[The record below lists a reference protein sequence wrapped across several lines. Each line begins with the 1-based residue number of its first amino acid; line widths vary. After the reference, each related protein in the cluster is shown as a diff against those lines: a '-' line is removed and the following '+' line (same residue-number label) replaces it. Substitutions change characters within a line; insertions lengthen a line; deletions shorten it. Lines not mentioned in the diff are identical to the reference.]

1 MLMLDRRLI
10 KNFDMW
16 LVIICLLLVCAGIA
30 CIYSTTHFL
39 ANSDIFLKQIM
50 WLGIGLAAMLLTVT
64 FNYRAVKRWAY
75 VIYAVSLI
83 LLVAVIFIGKT
94 VLGAQRWLMI
104 GPFSFQPSEFAK
116 LALFIA
122 LAKYLTPEKMSK
134 KKFYPRDLLICL
146 GLFIVPFIIILK
158 EPDLG
163 SALVLI
169 PGFFAILYFAGAG
182 TKYLLALVGMGAG
195 LAPIA
200 WFFLKDYQKTRLLV
214 FLNPKMDPLGVGYHL
229 TQSKI
234 TIGSGKLLGKG
245 FLMGTQTQLRFLPKQ
260 HTDFIFSVI
269 GEEFGLIGVS
279 CILILYLLFIYRS
292 MRATLTGDL
301 FGRLLAVGIISGI
314 VFQVFVNIGM
324 STGIMPV
331 TGIPLPFL
339 SYGGSSLVFTFIGIG
354 LILNI
359 RMRNF
364 MF

>member
-1 MLMLDRRLI
+1 MLDRRLI

-16 LVIICLLLVCAGIA
+16 LVIICLLLGCAGIA
-30 CIYSTTHFL
+30 SIYSTTHFMKD
-39 ANSDIFLKQIM
+39 SDLFLRQIM
-50 WLGIGLAAMLLTVT
+50 WLGMGLLAMFVT
-64 FNYRAVKRWAY
+64 TLFNYRTIKRWAY
-75 VIYAVSLI
+75 IIYGLSII
-83 LLVAVIFIGKT
+83 LLVAVIFIGKSA
-94 VLGAQRWLMI
+94 LGAQRWLML

-116 LALFIA
+116 LALFVA
-122 LAKYLTPEKMSK
+122 LAKYLTPETMERKR
-134 KKFYPRDLLICL
+134 FYSRDLFICL
-146 GLFIVPFIIILK
+146 ILFIIPFLLIMK
-158 EPDLG
+158 QPDLG

-169 PGFFAILYFAGAG
+169 PGFIAMLYFAGAG
-182 TKYLLALVGMGAG
+182 IKYLLALLGIGAG
-195 LAPIA
+195 ISPVVWL
-200 WFFLKDYQKTRLLV
+200 FLKDYQKARLFV
-214 FLNPKMDPLGVGYHL
+214 FFNPNMDPLGAGYHL
-229 TQSKI
+229 AQSKI

-269 GEEFGLIGVS
+269 GEEFGFIGVS
-279 CILILYLLFIYRS
+279 CVLILYLLIIYRS

-301 FGRLLAVGIISGI
+301 FGRLLVVGIISGI
-314 VFQVFVNIGM
+314 IFQIFVNIGM

-339 SYGGSSLVFTFIGIG
+339 SYGGSSLIFTFIGIG